1 MKKLLVTAFFISFFT
16 LSGLPVE
23 IVIPDIEFIEGDEG
37 VIPAIEGY
45 ELDGTGEK
53 VILPYKRV
61 VFSGKIKSVEIVEKR
76 EITLTGPLKKGMAL
90 YRLNDM
96 KKVEKVQFERAYL
109 PTAAKFLFQKMP
121 TYSGDIKE
129 FSADIYPVIPV
140 SDTKIIKIDRVRIDL
155 EQSSP
160 VPMGPTKGRDTLLI
174 LTSKK
179 VVSESK
185 ELYNFI
191 SVKRADGFKVEV
203 ATEGDYNGGDLKGIE
218 RVHKI
223 RDYLKDRY
231 REFYFLLIIDD
242 PLPGGKGVPMVTT
255 RPDILEEK
263 SYEQVPTDIFYAEIS
278 EEIDRNNNGI
288 YGEREDK
295 IEFSFEYIVGRIPV
309 YNDRIDNVDKILT
322 RTIKFIKEKPSE
334 ATYRQRFLFPTTIAY
349 YPNQDGQMF
358 LPKMD
363 GGYVVK
369 FLKENVLLDIF
380 GSKTLV
386 EAAGANPSE
395 FVDEEP
401 INYANV
407 LKQWNEGY
415 GAVYWMGHGMPTYSV
430 RTVWRGD
437 SNNNG
442 YADSYELSGENFVDS
457 DMTEKMTHDAPFVF
471 QGSCL
476 NGTITSNRNL
486 AYMTLLNTAVGVVGS
501 SQVSYG
507 TIFSDYNQS
516 SQDLFAYG
524 TVFIEAIADNKPP
537 AQILQQKK
545 QSWSSGSVLLTI
557 KMETNYFGDPSL
569 NMNMQKCEID
579 EDCDDLIFCNGTEVC
594 SKGYCEKNHDAIP
607 CPASLDPCMPNICDE
622 KTKSCAAQ
630 ASPDG
635 FYCGTI
641 DDPCFEGMRCNE
653 GKCVQSGPKD
663 CSSFDS
669 PCSKGVCNSSNG
681 LCELVAE
688 NEGGVCE
695 DGLFCTINEKC
706 IKGVCAGEDIDL
718 PEPGSCSKVECDN
731 GSESFTQLIDHSLN
745 WTLCETDDGAKGTCY
760 YGVCKENEDQEKTGS
775 SGCSVIFF

>member
-1 MKKLLVTAFFISFFT
+1 MKKFSILFIFVFVFT
-16 LSGLPVE
+16 LNAASVDESIPE
-23 IVIPDIEFIEGDEG
+23 IKFIESDSG
-37 VIPAIEGY
+37 VIPFVEGY

-53 VILPYKRV
+53 VILPYKKMIFSSRV
-61 VFSGKIKSVEIVEKR
+61 VKVEVLEKR
-76 EITLTGPLKKGMAL
+76 EIELKHPLKKGEPL
-90 YRLNDM
+90 YRLSDM

-140 SDTKIIKIDRVRIDL
+140 SDTKIIKIDKVRIHL
-155 EQSSP
+155 EQSTP
-160 VPMGPTKGRDTLLI
+160 VPMGPTKGRDTILI

-185 ELYNFI
+185 EFYNYI
-191 SVKRADGFKVEV
+191 SAKRADGFKVDV
-203 ATEGDYNGGDLKGIE
+203 ATEEDYNGGDLEGIE

-223 RDYLKDRY
+223 RDYLKNRY
-231 REFYFLLIIDD
+231 KDFYFLLIIDD

-263 SYEQVPTDIFYAEIS
+263 SYEQVPTDIFYAEIT

-288 YGEREDK
+288 YGEREDR

-309 YNDRIDNVDKILT
+309 YNDRMDNLDKILA
-322 RTIKFIKEKPSE
+322 RTVRFIQEKPSD
-334 ATYRQRFLFPTTIAY
+334 AAYRQRFLFPTTIAY
-349 YPNQDGQMF
+349 YPNQDGQLF

-363 GGYVVK
+363 GGYVVQYM
-369 FLKENVLLDIF
+369 KENILKDVF

-386 EAAGANPSE
+386 EVAGANPSE

-401 INYANV
+401 INYENV
-407 LKQWNEGY
+407 LKHWNEGY

-430 RTVWRGD
+430 RTVWNGD
-437 SNNNG
+437 RNNNG
-442 YADSYELSGENFVDS
+442 YADSYEMSGDMFIDS
-457 DMTEKMTHDAPFVF
+457 EMTENMTHDAPFVF

-476 NGTITSNRNL
+476 NGTIQNSRNL

-507 TIFSDYNQS
+507 TIFADYNQS

-524 TVFIEAIADNKPP
+524 TVFIEAITQNKFP

-545 QSWSSGSVLLTI
+545 QTWSSNSVLLTI

-569 NMNMQKCEID
+569 NLNIQKCEID
-579 EDCDDLIFCNGTEVC
+579 EECDDLIFCNGTEVC
-594 SKGYCEKNHDAIP
+594 SNGYCEKNHDAIP
-607 CPASLDPCMPNICDE
+607 CPASIDPCMPNICDE
-622 KTKSCAAQ
+622 KTKSCGQQ

-635 FYCGTI
+635 FYCGNTENL
-641 DDPCFEGMRCNE
+641 CFDGMRCFE
-653 GKCVQSGPKD
+653 GKCVESGPKD
-663 CSSFDS
+663 CSSLDS
-669 PCSKGVCNSSNG
+669 PCSKGACNTGNG
-681 LCELVAE
+681 LCELVEE

-706 IKGVCAGEDIDL
+706 IKGVCIGEGVGL
-718 PEPGSCSKVECDN
+718 PEPDPCSKVECDN
-731 GSESFTQLIDHSLN
+731 GSESFTQLIDHALN
-745 WTLCETDDGAKGTCY
+745 WTSCETRDGLKGTCY
-760 YGVCKENEDQEKTGS
+760 YGVCKENEEQDKAES
-775 SGCSVIFF
+775 SGCSVTFF

>member
-1 MKKLLVTAFFISFFT
+1 MKKFVVTAFLVSFFT

-23 IVIPDIEFIEGDEG
+23 IVIPDVEFIESDEG

-76 EITLTGPLKKGMAL
+76 EITLSGPLKKGMPL
-90 YRLNDM
+90 YRLSDM
-96 KKVEKVQFERAYL
+96 KKVEKVQFENAYL
-109 PTAAKFLFQKMP
+109 PTAKTFMFHKAP
-121 TYSGDIKE
+121 TFNGDNRE
-129 FSADIYPVIPV
+129 FSTDIYPVIPV
-140 SDTKIIKIDRVRIDL
+140 SDTKIIKIDKVRIHL
-155 EQSSP
+155 EQSTP

-191 SVKRADGFKVEV
+191 SVKRADGFKVEI
-203 ATEGDYNGGDLKGIE
+203 ATEDDYNGGDLEGIE

-223 RDYLKDRY
+223 RDYLKDRHK
-231 REFYFLLIIDD
+231 EFYFLLIIDD
-242 PLPGGKGVPMVTT
+242 PLPGGKGVPMVIT
-255 RPDILEEK
+255 RPDILDDK
-263 SYEQVPTDIFYAEIS
+263 SYEHVPTDIFYAEIS
-278 EEIDRNNNGI
+278 EEMDRNNNGI
-288 YGEREDK
+288 YGERGDK

-309 YNDRIDNVDKILT
+309 YNDRIDNVDKILA
-322 RTIKFIKEKPSE
+322 RTIKFIQEKPSD
-334 ATYRQRFLFPTTIAY
+334 AAYRQRFFFPTTIAY
-349 YPNQDGQMF
+349 YLNQDGQMF
-358 LPKMD
+358 TPKMD
-363 GGYVVK
+363 GGYVVEFMK
-369 FLKENVLLDIF
+369 KNILTDIF

-386 EAAGANPSE
+386 EASGADPSE
-395 FVDEEP
+395 FTEEEA
-401 INYANV
+401 INYDSV
-407 LKQWNEGY
+407 LKHWNEGY

-437 SNNNG
+437 SNSNG
-442 YADSYELSGENFVDS
+442 YADSYELRGETFVDS

-476 NGTITSNRNL
+476 NGTIQSSTNL

-524 TVFIEAIADNKPP
+524 TVFIEALTDNKPP

-569 NMNMQKCEID
+569 NLNIQKCDID
-579 EDCDDLIFCNGTEVC
+579 ADCDDLIFCNGTEVC
-594 SKGYCEKNHDAIP
+594 SGGYCEKNHDAIP
-607 CPASLDPCMPNICDE
+607 CPASSDPCMPNICDE
-622 KTKSCAAQ
+622 KTKSCAKQ

-635 FYCGTI
+635 FYCGTTA
-641 DDPCFEGMRCNE
+641 DPCFEGMQCSE
-653 GKCVQSGPKD
+653 GKCVESGPKD
-663 CSSFDS
+663 CSSLDS
-669 PCSKGVCNSSNG
+669 ECSKGVCNSSNG
-681 LCELVAE
+681 LCELVVE
-688 NEGGVCE
+688 NEGKTC
-695 DGLFCTINEKC
+695 DDNLFCTVNEKC
-706 IKGVCAGEDIDL
+706 AGGVCKGEDVDL
-718 PEPGSCSKVECDN
+718 PEPDSCSKVKCDN
-731 GSESFTQLIDHSLN
+731 NSGSFTQLIDHSLN
-745 WTLCETDDGAKGTCY
+745 WSQCETGKGLNGTCY
-760 YGVCKENEDQEKTGS
+760 YGVCKENEGQEKTGS
-775 SGCSVIFF
+775 SGCSVTVF